1 MNGIAFLQGVPHAPT
16 AEEDEGD
23 AEELTHVESHAALK
37 IDLLLL
43 EELDEE
49 AEGEDGGEAKAE
61 MEAGAGSGFRGEERG
76 AGLGGEGRG
85 ARSKSSLVG
94 VPIDEGSE
102 DEDDEVGD
110 GFVELGGMARCGNSV
125 DEGVAGVEDEAPG
138 EIGGVADD
146 FGVHQVAEAD
156 EAGHGGHGDG
166 DIVHDRPGTHLG
178 LPAVEGHGDDE
189 SDGSAVGGE
198 AFVAGVLP
206 GAVGHV
212 VEGDEHFEEMG
223 AVGQV
228 VAGLI
233 EEAVAESGA
242 DEHADEAVEE
252 EGLELLVFYFLQTVE
267 ALDDEVGGE
276 EAEAPEQAVP
286 ADAEGA
292 DGEGFDGGLPVDEEK
307 APRSPKGEG

>member
-23 AEELTHVESHAALK
+23 AEELTHVESHAALE

-61 MEAGAGSGFRGEERG
+61 MEAGARSGFRCQ
-76 AGLGGEGRG
+76 GRG
-85 ARSKSSLVG
+85 ARSESGLVG
-94 VPIDEGSE
+94 VPIDEGSK

-110 GFVELGGMARCGNSV
+110 GFVELGGMARCGDSV
-125 DEGVAGVEDEAPG
+125 DEGVASMEDEAPR
-138 EIGGVADD
+138 EVGGVAND
-146 FGVHQVAEAD
+146 FGVHQISEAD

-166 DIVHDRPGTHLG
+166 DIVHDCPGTDFSLAAIESHS
-178 LPAVEGHGDDE
+178 DDE

-198 AFVAGVLP
+198 TFVASILP
-206 GAVGHV
+206 GAIGHV

-233 EEAVAESGA
+233 EEAMAESGA
-242 DEHADEAVEE
+242 NEHADEAVEE

-292 DGEGFDGGLPVDEEK
+292 DGEGFDGGLPVNEKK
-307 APRSPKGEG
+307 APRPPKGEG